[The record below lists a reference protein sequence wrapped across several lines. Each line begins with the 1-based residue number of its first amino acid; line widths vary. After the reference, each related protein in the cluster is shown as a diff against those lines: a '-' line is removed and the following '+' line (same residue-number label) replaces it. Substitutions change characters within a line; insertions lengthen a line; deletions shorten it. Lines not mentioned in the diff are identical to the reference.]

1 MIPSLLSEKR
11 KEHKRL
17 SRHQLQR
24 KTSLVP
30 EEVAEYKDWNLR
42 EFDIS
47 FTNARLFNQVKST
60 FSMMLLGQ
68 SGVLFTISLHSS
80 QMDLKIRDSE
90 IKDINATIDVLSK
103 LAGQFGEGLE
113 RLDLNE
119 IYQTGKDRPGSC
131 RIYQ

>member
-1 MIPSLLSEKR
+1 LVR
-11 KEHKRL
+11 KRL
-17 SRHQLQR
+17 LR
-24 KTSLVP
+24 
-30 EEVAEYKDWNLR
+30 DWNLR

-103 LAGQFGEGLE
+103 LAGQFGE
-113 RLDLNE
+113 DLSVSISMKFTKPAKIDQDLAESINE
-119 IYQTGKDRPGSC
+119 FSTIKSELSFNALVEK
-131 RIYQ
+131 